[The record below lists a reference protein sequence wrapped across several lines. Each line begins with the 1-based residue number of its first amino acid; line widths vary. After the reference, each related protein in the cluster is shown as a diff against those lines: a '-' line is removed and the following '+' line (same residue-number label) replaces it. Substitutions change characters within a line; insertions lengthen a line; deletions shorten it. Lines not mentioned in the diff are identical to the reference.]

1 MAHLQVEIP
10 EDVNAAVN
18 DAVGRGEFASG
29 SAVVTAALQLWQ
41 NERTLQALGTDH
53 IRAKWDEAI
62 TADGPYH
69 DPDTLMDRLE
79 AKYKVSD
86 RG

>member
-18 DAVGRGEFASG
+18 DAVGRGEFASD
-29 SAVVTAALQLWQ
+29 SDVVTAALQLWQ
-41 NERTLQALGTDH
+41 SERVLQGLGTEQ
-53 IRAKWDEAI
+53 IRARWDEAI

-69 DPDTLMDRLE
+69 DPDAVMDRLE
-79 AKYKVSD
+79 AKYGSSEQ
-86 RG
+86 R